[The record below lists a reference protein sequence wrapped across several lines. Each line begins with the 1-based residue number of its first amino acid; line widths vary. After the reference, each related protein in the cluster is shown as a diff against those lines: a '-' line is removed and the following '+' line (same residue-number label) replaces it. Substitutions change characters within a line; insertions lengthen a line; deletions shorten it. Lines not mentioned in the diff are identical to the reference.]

1 MKRSAAIFLAG
12 LVGLFVF
19 SPIAYSKDK
28 IKTGVLEK
36 NTFIDSAFGYS
47 TSVPETWKGRLK
59 NEPSLTRVAIEK
71 SDVQINPRFS
81 NERSNAG
88 TRPRFLILA
97 DTLSFSPDQFL
108 DRLFGEASWKGKGE
122 YLKVLDWR
130 PSDKEI
136 KRSRVSV
143 AGQPG
148 VQLTLLRNMTEYFSE
163 QKAGPVTGS
172 EFRAEIVTVFR
183 KDNHLF
189 VAVLFSSE
197 FFLESNFKDTM
208 PAFADWKFLGQNR
221 TDDSTS
227 VRN

>member
-1 MKRSAAIFLAG
+1 MG
-12 LVGLFVF
+12 LLGLFAF
-19 SPIAYSKDK
+19 SPITFSKDK

-36 NTFIDSAFGYS
+36 NTFSDSLIGYS
-47 TSVPETWKGRLK
+47 TSVPKTWKARVK
-59 NEPSLTRVAIEK
+59 DEPSLIRVAMEK

-108 DRLFGEASWKGKGE
+108 DRLFGETSWKGKGE

-136 KRSRVSV
+136 KRSWVSV

-163 QKAGPVTGS
+163 QKAGPITGS

-183 KDNHLF
+183 KNNHLF

-208 PAFADWKFLGQNR
+208 PAFADWKFLGSPK
-221 TDDSTS
+221 TGDSTS